1 MGRAAGSE
9 TRGDAGRVD
18 GETLGETTARCWER
32 RRRDT
37 GRCWERRRRDAGR
50 DDGETLGDA
59 GRDVEVRS
67 ETWRDAERHGMRRSE
82 TQEMC
87 GDAVRRGRR
96 IGEGN
101 REDDYAKDDER

>member
-1 MGRAAGSE
+1 M
-9 TRGDAGRVD
+9 
-18 GETLGETTARCWER
+18 
-32 RRRDT
+32 
-37 GRCWERRRRDAGR
+37 
-50 DDGETLGDA
+50 
-59 GRDVEVRS
+59 EVRS